1 MPVTLKKKFATT
13 MVIFSGTRQPIR
25 RVAEALGMDPDKA
38 LQIWRAKGRPRRIE
52 GPKFFEPSKRT
63 QPVPVT
69 LLGMGEF
76 PSMSEAARALGK
88 GVSAVQVLIKN
99 HGTVIPEEAAL
110 AASMKHQGKKETT
123 VKISKEELQSR
134 KDSYAGK
141 TKHKKKRDMPTDEWF
156 ALSDVPRD
164 NRLRLIR

>member
-13 MVIFSGTRQPIR
+13 VVIFSGTRQPIR
-25 RVAEALGMDPDKA
+25 RVAEALGKDPDKA

-52 GPKFFEPSKRT
+52 GPEFFEPSKRT

-69 LLGMGEF
+69 IVGMGEF

-88 GVSAVQVLIKN
+88 GVSAVQVLIKT
-99 HGTVIPEEAAL
+99 HGTVIPEEAAN
-110 AASMKHQGKKETT
+110 AVMAYRGKKST
-123 VKISKEELQSR
+123 VAAVSEQELQSR
-134 KDSYAGK
+134 KDSYASK
-141 TKHKKKRDMPTDEWF
+141 SKHKKKRDMPTDEWF
-156 ALSDVPRD
+156 AMSDVPRD

>member
-13 MVIFSGTRQPIR
+13 IVLFSGTRQPIR

-52 GPKFFEPSKRT
+52 GPEFFEPSKRT

-69 LLGMGEF
+69 IVSMGEF

-99 HGTVIPEEAAL
+99 HGTVIPEEAANAVL
-110 AASMKHQGKKETT
+110 ACQGRKSTT
-123 VKISKEELQSR
+123 AKVSEQELQSR
-134 KDSYAGK
+134 KDSYASK
-141 TKHKKKRDMPTDEWF
+141 SKHKKKRDMPTDEWF
-156 ALSDVPRD
+156 AMSDVPRD

>member
-25 RVAEALGMDPDKA
+25 RVAEALGKDPDKA
-38 LQIWRAKGRPRRIE
+38 LQFWRAKGRPRRIE
-52 GPKFFEPSKRT
+52 GPEFFEPSKRT

-69 LLGMGEF
+69 IIGMGEF

-99 HGTVIPEEAAL
+99 HGTVIPEEAANAVVL
-110 AASMKHQGKKETT
+110 RSKKAVTAT
-123 VKISKEELQSR
+123 VSKEELQSR
-134 KDSYAGK
+134 KDDYQA
-141 TKHKKKRDMPTDEWF
+141 KHKKKRDMPTDEWF
-156 ALSDVPRD
+156 AMSDAPRD

>member
-25 RVAEALGMDPDKA
+25 RVAEALGKDPDKA

-52 GPKFFEPSKRT
+52 GPEFFEPSKRT

-69 LLGMGEF
+69 IVGMGEF

-88 GVSAVQVLIKN
+88 GVSTVQVLIKN
-99 HGTVIPEEAAL
+99 HGTVIPEEAVNAVAL
-110 AASMKHQGKKETT
+110 RSKKAVTAT
-123 VKISKEELQSR
+123 VSKEELQSR
-134 KDSYAGK
+134 KDSYASK
-141 TKHKKKRDMPTDEWF
+141 SKHKKKRDMPTDEWF
-156 ALSDVPRD
+156 AMSDVPRD

>member
-52 GPKFFEPSKRT
+52 GPGFFEPSKRT

-69 LLGMGEF
+69 IVGMGEF

-99 HGTVIPEEAAL
+99 HGTVIPEEAANAVVL
-110 AASMKHQGKKETT
+110 RSKKAVTAT
-123 VKISKEELQSR
+123 VSKEELQSR
-134 KDSYAGK
+134 KDSYASK
-141 TKHKKKRDMPTDEWF
+141 SKHKKKRDMPTDEWF
-156 ALSDVPRD
+156 AMSDVPRD